1 MKPFIYIV
9 YLFQTITLAVYSKK
23 NAEYVCLWKNVTI
36 FANDKTIIHEPEQ
49 STYHSDVCHGAYV
62 PLYIC
67 HWDDPSGLSG
77 CIMVFLRDT
86 RLWTQAF
93 LHFYDSIISVYNSSH
108 TDETDFLRVHRV
120 PSISFIEQSYESI
133 EIRRNVGRFRQQY
146 VECKENS

>member
-1 MKPFIYIV
+1 MWTKIGDF
-9 YLFQTITLAVYSKK
+9 LFSCNSLWRFSLESVQSSVLWRLFSASRAWTLTDYSKK

-67 HWDDPSGLSG
+67 HRDDPSGLSG

-108 TDETDFLRVHRV
+108 TDETDFFKG
-120 PSISFIEQSYESI
+120 SSCAI
-133 EIRRNVGRFRQQY
+133 N
-146 VECKENS
+146 